1 MSSFQPTE
9 RHRWERYAS
18 RSSVNNLSIGV
29 SASDTVAV
37 SITTTQTH
45 SSVYLTAERARELAA
60 ELIAAAD
67 SLQTIKE
74 AA

>member
-9 RHRWERYAS
+9 RYRWERYAS

-45 SSVYLTAERARELAA
+45 SSVYLTAERARELAD

-67 SLQTIKE
+67 SLQTVSE